1 MDRVIFVVFGDA
13 DTKIY
18 EEELPK
24 YFPIGSSTPVK
35 SETLTTSATP
45 MIRSFSKAKKSNKI
59 NKFDNSMI
67 LQLLTSTRPI
77 YC

>member
-24 YFPIGSSTPVK
+24 YFPIGSLTPVK
-35 SETLTTSATP
+35 SARPSGSASLTTSATP
-45 MIRSFSKAKKSNKI
+45 IRSEALTMPINPTRLKS
-59 NKFDNSMI
+59 
-67 LQLLTSTRPI
+67 LTI
-77 YC
+77 A